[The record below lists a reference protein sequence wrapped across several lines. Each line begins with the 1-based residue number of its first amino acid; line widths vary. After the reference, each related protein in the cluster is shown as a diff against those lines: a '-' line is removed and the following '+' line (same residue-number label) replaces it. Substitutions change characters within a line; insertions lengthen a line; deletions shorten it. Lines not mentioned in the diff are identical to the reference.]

1 MPEIFIA
8 RARLSCL
15 RRSFTTSNHRFPSNL
30 TLPLAPNFASQSPT
44 TTFLRPRTM
53 ATLGAYQ
60 KKHKVAIVGS
70 GNWYVT
76 RIHFDAQL
84 HVMPENQRD

>member
-1 MPEIFIA
+1 MQEIFIA

-15 RRSFTTSNHRFPSNL
+15 RRSFITSNHRFPSNL
-30 TLPLAPNFASQSPT
+30 TLPLAPNLASQSPV

-70 GNWYVT
+70 GNWYVNNSYL
-76 RIHFDAQL
+76 DARFR
-84 HVMPENQRD
+84 VIPEE